1 MTKALIKWVVVSKS
15 GDTLKVADEQN
26 ARSIARRGDSYG
38 TIIRGEYRQVS
49 RNYAAEWARRKEL
62 GTAFCGRDYAAG
74 RVPQSV

>member
-15 GDTLKVADEQN
+15 GETVKALNELD

-49 RNYAAEWARRKEL
+49 RNYSTEWARRKEL